1 MILTLEIK
9 EQSPINESELVL
21 CFDDEGIGILISKI
35 QSLMGTKDHLHLM
48 TPSWA
53 GDELTEDKIGG
64 EDYVLLN
71 RLRLVK
77 L

>member
-9 EQSPINESELVL
+9 EQSPINESELAL
-21 CFDDEGIGILISKI
+21 CFDDEGLGILIGKL
-35 QSLMGTKDHLHLM
+35 QSLMETKDHLHLM

-53 GDELTEDKIGG
+53 GDDLTEDKIGG

-71 RLRLVK
+71 HLRLVK
-77 L
+77 I